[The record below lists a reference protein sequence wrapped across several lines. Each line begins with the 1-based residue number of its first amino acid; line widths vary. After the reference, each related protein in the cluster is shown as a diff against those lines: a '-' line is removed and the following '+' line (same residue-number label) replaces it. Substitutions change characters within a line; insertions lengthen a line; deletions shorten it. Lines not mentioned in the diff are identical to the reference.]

1 MSLPVLL
8 FAYVGPETYLPLSSA
23 LAAVVGVVLMF
34 GRVVVHNVT
43 RLFFTRVLRPAHRK
57 SSRKPHFRSQERSR
71 SVASKE

>member
-34 GRVVVHNVT
+34 GRVSVQYVT
-43 RLFFTRVLRPAHRK
+43 RLFITRVLRPAQRK
-57 SSRKPHFRSQERSR
+57 SSRKPHFRSREWSR
-71 SVASKE
+71 SVASNE